1 MWADRFGSYSIEAT
15 FAGISCLSRL
25 KSIVRERFLCP
36 PTRHPGVRWPR
47 LPRPPVLSLPF
58 VSDFSGPVFVISE
71 KSDVVRWRRLGD
83 VGLYDLTGMARYTPS
98 KRAGSFWP
106 FASFT

>member
-1 MWADRFGSYSIEAT
+1 
-15 FAGISCLSRL
+15 
-25 KSIVRERFLCP
+25 
-36 PTRHPGVRWPR
+36 
-47 LPRPPVLSLPF
+47 

-71 KSDVVRWRRLGD
+71 KSDVVRWRIPGD

>member
-1 MWADRFGSYSIEAT
+1 MS
-15 FAGISCLSRL
+15 
-25 KSIVRERFLCP
+25 
-36 PTRHPGVRWPR
+36 
-47 LPRPPVLSLPF
+47 RPPVLSYPR
-58 VSDFSGPVFVISE
+58 VSDFSGADFVISE
-71 KSDVVRWRRLGD
+71 KSDVVRWRRPGD